1 MREFIIADNQDI
13 TKAGMMFLLG
23 RQKDTSL
30 LLEAD
35 NKAELIQQL
44 RLHPTA
50 VVILDYTLFDFSGAE
65 ELMVL
70 HERFKEADWLLF
82 SDELSLPFLRQV
94 LFSSMAFGVAL
105 KDNSKE
111 EILTA
116 LQCASRKER
125 FICNHVSNLLLAGN
139 GSSSPTH
146 PTIKDDLLTTAERS
160 ILKEIALGKTTKEI
174 TREPKVQ
181 RNYKDTV
188 SRMLFREPENALSL
202 YNALNGT
209 GYTDASQIT
218 FNMLDNAIYMGM
230 QKDISFL
237 IMNEVNLYEHQSTY
251 NLNMPLRDLFYVAEL
266 LQVYVKDQSLYSSKL
281 IKLPTP
287 HFVVFY
293 NGVEEKPEKRI
304 LGLSEAFEVQ
314 TDDPELELKV
324 TILNINP
331 EMNEDLKE
339 KCPVLKQY
347 TQYVEQVRRN
357 SASMPLEQAVEAAIE
372 YCIRQDILKDF
383 LLKQRAEVVK
393 MSIFEY
399 DEEREMELIRRDER
413 EIGEQIG
420 AEKERKK
427 AEQELKKVKEN
438 LDKSQE
444 NAVQSMISLCQRLGG
459 TKEQAIE
466 ELQGNYGQTEEQ
478 AKEKIKTYWKE

>member
-1 MREFIIADNQDI
+1 MGEVTVIKTATEGV
-13 TKAGMMFLLG
+13 TKA
-23 RQKDTSL
+23 
-30 LLEAD
+30 A
-35 NKAELIQQL
+35 I
-44 RLHPTA
+44 
-50 VVILDYTLFDFSGAE
+50 
-65 ELMVL
+65 
-70 HERFKEADWLLF
+70 
-82 SDELSLPFLRQV
+82 
-94 LFSSMAFGVAL
+94 
-105 KDNSKE
+105 
-111 EILTA
+111 
-116 LQCASRKER
+116 KER
-125 FICNHVSNLLLAGN
+125 TSEEVEVTGK
-139 GSSSPTH
+139 TV
-146 PTIKDDLLTTAERS
+146 
-160 ILKEIALGKTTKEI
+160 KEIA
-174 TREPKVQ
+174 RENKVQ

-209 GYTDASQIT
+209 SYTDASQIT

-230 QKDISFL
+230 QNDISFL

-293 NGVEEKPEKRI
+293 NGVESKPERRI
-304 LGLSEAFEVQ
+304 LRLSEAFEVP

-347 TQYVEQVRRN
+347 TQYVEQVRHN
-357 SASMPLEQAVEAAIE
+357 SAGMPLEQAVEEAIE
-372 YCIRQDILKDF
+372 YCIRHDILKDF

-413 EIGEQIG
+413 EIGEKIG
-420 AEKERKK
+420 KEIGKEIGEKIGIEKERQRAQ
-427 AEQELKKVKEN
+427 AELDKNRENTIRFIISICKEMGGDQEVAVQKLMKNCN
-438 LDKSQE
+438 LD
-444 NAVQSMISLCQRLGG
+444 
-459 TKEQAIE
+459 E
-466 ELQGNYGQTEEQ
+466 EL
-478 AKEKIKTYWKE
+478 AKEKVALYWE

>member
-1 MREFIIADNQDI
+1 MGEVKVTKEVTEGVTKQAI
-13 TKAGMMFLLG
+13 TKEIIKEG
-23 RQKDTSL
+23 
-30 LLEAD
+30 
-35 NKAELIQQL
+35 
-44 RLHPTA
+44 TA
-50 VVILDYTLFDFSGAE
+50 KERTTRATTE
-65 ELMVL
+65 EGTI
-70 HERFKEADWLLF
+70 KEA
-82 SDELSLPFLRQV
+82 EV
-94 LFSSMAFGVAL
+94 
-105 KDNSKE
+105 
-111 EILTA
+111 TA
-116 LQCASRKER
+116 KAVEATGK
-125 FICNHVSNLLLAGN
+125 I
-139 GSSSPTH
+139 
-146 PTIKDDLLTTAERS
+146 I
-160 ILKEIALGKTTKEI
+160 KEIA
-174 TREPKVQ
+174 RETKVQ

-209 GYTDASQIT
+209 SYTDASQIT
-218 FNMLDNAIYMGM
+218 FNMLDNAIYMAM
-230 QKDISFL
+230 QNDISFL

-293 NGVEEKPEKRI
+293 NGIESKPEKRI
-304 LGLSEAFEVQ
+304 LRLSEAFEVP

-331 EMNEDLKE
+331 SMNEELKE

-347 TQYVEQVRRN
+347 TQYVEQVRYN
-357 SASMPLEQAVEAAIE
+357 SANMPLEQAVEEAIE
-372 YCIRQDILKDF
+372 YCVRHDILKDF

-399 DEEREMELIRRDER
+399 DEEREIELIRRDER

-420 AEKERKK
+420 KEIGKEIGQKIGEEIGARKECQNTQKILKEERRK
-427 AEQELKKVKEN
+427 AQQE

-444 NAVQSMISLCQRLGG
+444 KAIQSMISLCRRLGG
-459 TKEQAIE
+459 AREQAIE
-466 ELQGNYGQTEEQ
+466 ELQENYGLI
-478 AKEKIKTYWKE
+478 KEKAEGEYPKVCVNLQTDVR

>member
-1 MREFIIADNQDI
+1 MGEVKV
-13 TKAGMMFLLG
+13 TKEV
-23 RQKDTSL
+23 T
-30 LLEAD
+30 E
-35 NKAELIQQL
+35 
-44 RLHPTA
+44 
-50 VVILDYTLFDFSGAE
+50 
-65 ELMVL
+65 
-70 HERFKEADWLLF
+70 
-82 SDELSLPFLRQV
+82 
-94 LFSSMAFGVAL
+94 GVT
-105 KDNSKE
+105 K
-111 EILTA
+111 
-116 LQCASRKER
+116 
-125 FICNHVSNLLLAGN
+125 
-139 GSSSPTH
+139 
-146 PTIKDDLLTTAERS
+146 TAEVTAKAVEATGKTV
-160 ILKEIALGKTTKEI
+160 KEIAREI
-174 TREPKVQ
+174 KVQ

-209 GYTDASQIT
+209 SYTDDSQIT

-230 QKDISFL
+230 QNDISFL

-293 NGVEEKPEKRI
+293 NGIESKPEKRI
-304 LGLSEAFEVQ
+304 LRLSEAFEVP

-331 EMNEDLKE
+331 KMNEELKG

-347 TQYVEQVRRN
+347 TQYVEQVRYN
-357 SASMPLEQAVEAAIE
+357 SANMPLEQAVEEAIE
-372 YCIRQDILKDF
+372 YCVRHDILKVF
-383 LLKQRAEVVK
+383 LLNQRAEVVK

-399 DEEREMELIRRDER
+399 DEEREIELIRRDER

-420 AEKERKK
+420 KEIGQKIGEEIGARKERQNTQKILKEERRK
-427 AEQELKKVKEN
+427 AQQE

-444 NAVQSMISLCQRLGG
+444 NAIQSMISLCRRLGG
-459 TKEQAIE
+459 TREQAIE
-466 ELQGNYGQTEEQ
+466 ESQENYGLT
-478 AKEKIKTYWKE
+478 KEKAEEKVKIYWKE